1 MHGCTRRDRMSPGK
15 FEDKGEQD
23 MENSVDPV
31 FKNEMRISDTTA
43 NPGALGLLAFGM
55 TTVILNLHN
64 AGLFGMGSV
73 VFAMG
78 IFYGGIAQIIAGI
91 MEWKKNN
98 TFGMTAFISYGSFW
112 IVLVFMILMPALG
125 WSDALPAQALAAYLA
140 LWGLFSLV
148 MFVITFRLSRALQVV
163 FGLLVLLFLLLVV
176 GISLGSA
183 VIVQIAGIEGIICG
197 LSAMYTGL
205 GEVMNEV
212 YKEKIV
218 RLG

>member
-1 MHGCTRRDRMSPGK
+1 
-15 FEDKGEQD
+15 
-23 MENSVDPV
+23 
-31 FKNEMRISDTTA
+31 MRISDTTA

>member
-1 MHGCTRRDRMSPGK
+1 MQTT
-15 FEDKGEQD
+15 
-23 MENSVDPV
+23 VDPV

-43 NPGALGLLAFGM
+43 NPGALGLLAFGL
-55 TTVILNLHN
+55 TTIILNLHN

-98 TFGMTAFISYGSFW
+98 TFGMVAFISYGSFW
-112 IVLVFMILMPALG
+112 IALVFIILMPTLG
-125 WSDALPAQALAAYLA
+125 WSPAVPKMGLVAFLAI
-140 LWGLFSLV
+140 WGLFSLV
-148 MFVITFRLSRALQVV
+148 MFVITLRLSKALQIV
-163 FGLLVLLFLLLVV
+163 FALLTILFFLLVV
-176 GISLGSA
+176 GNFLGSEL
-183 VIVQIAGIEGIICG
+183 ILQIAGIEGVICG

-218 RLG
+218 KLG

>member
-1 MHGCTRRDRMSPGK
+1 
-15 FEDKGEQD
+15 
-23 MENSVDPV
+23 METTIDPV
-31 FKNEMRISDTTA
+31 FKNEVKISDTTA

-64 AGLFGMGSV
+64 AGLFGMGSI

-98 TFGMTAFISYGSFW
+98 TFGMVAFISYGSFW

-125 WSDALPAQALAAYLA
+125 WSDALPSKALAAYLA

-148 MFVITFRLSRALQVV
+148 MFVITFRLSKALQVV

-176 GISLGSA
+176 GISLGNT

-218 RLG
+218 NLG

>member
-1 MHGCTRRDRMSPGK
+1 MSTTT
-15 FEDKGEQD
+15 
-23 MENSVDPV
+23 VDPV

-43 NPGALGLLAFGM
+43 NPGALGLLAFGL
-55 TTVILNLHN
+55 TTIILNLHN
-64 AGLFGMGSV
+64 AGLFGMGSA

-78 IFYGGIAQIIAGI
+78 IFYGGIAQVIAGI

-98 TFGMTAFISYGSFW
+98 TFGMTAFISYGFFW
-112 IVLVFMILMPALG
+112 IVLVFMLLMPALG
-125 WSDALPAQALAAYLA
+125 WTGALDKVSLICYLA

-148 MFVITFRLSRALQVV
+148 MFVITFRLSKALQVV
-163 FGLLVLLFLLLVV
+163 FGLLVLLFILLVV
-176 GISLGSA
+176 GNALGSET
-183 VIVQIAGIEGIICG
+183 IIHIAGVEGILCG

-218 RLG
+218 NLG

>member
-1 MHGCTRRDRMSPGK
+1 MNLRND
-15 FEDKGEQD
+15 EENGEAC
-23 MENSVDPV
+23 METTVDPV
-31 FKNEMRISDTTA
+31 FRNEMRISDTTA

-73 VFAMG
+73 VFATG

-98 TFGMTAFISYGSFW
+98 TFGMVAFISYGSFW
-112 IVLVFMILMPALG
+112 IVLVFMILMPTLG

-183 VIVQIAGIEGIICG
+183 VIVQIAGVEGVICG

-212 YKEKIV
+212 YKENVV

>member
-1 MHGCTRRDRMSPGK
+1 
-15 FEDKGEQD
+15 
-23 MENSVDPV
+23 METTVDPV
-31 FKNEMRISDTTA
+31 FKNEVRISDTTA

-91 MEWKKNN
+91 MEWKKSN
-98 TFGMTAFISYGSFW
+98 TFGMIAFISYGSFW

>member
-1 MHGCTRRDRMSPGK
+1 MSTTT
-15 FEDKGEQD
+15 
-23 MENSVDPV
+23 VDPV

-43 NPGALGLLAFGM
+43 NPGALGLLAFGL
-55 TTVILNLHN
+55 TTIILNLHN

-78 IFYGGIAQIIAGI
+78 IFYGGIAQVIAGI

-98 TFGMTAFISYGSFW
+98 TFGMTAFISYGFFW
-112 IVLVFMILMPALG
+112 IVLVFMLLMPALG
-125 WSDALPAQALAAYLA
+125 WTGALDKVSLICYLA

-148 MFVITFRLSRALQVV
+148 MFVITFRLSKALQVV
-163 FGLLVLLFLLLVV
+163 FGLLVLLFILLVV
-176 GISLGSA
+176 GNALGSET
-183 VIVQIAGIEGIICG
+183 IIHIAGVEGILCG

-218 RLG
+218 NLG

>member
-1 MHGCTRRDRMSPGK
+1 
-15 FEDKGEQD
+15 
-23 MENSVDPV
+23 METTVDPV

-43 NPGALGLLAFGM
+43 NPGALGLLAFGL
-55 TTVILNLHN
+55 TTIILNLHN

-78 IFYGGIAQIIAGI
+78 IFYGGIAQVIAGI

-98 TFGMTAFISYGSFW
+98 TFGMTAFISYGFFW
-112 IVLVFMILMPALG
+112 IALVFMILMPVLG
-125 WSDALPAQALAAYLA
+125 WSPALPKMALVAYLA

-148 MFVITFRLSRALQVV
+148 MFVITLRLSKALQVV
-163 FGLLVLLFLLLVV
+163 FGLLVILFFLLVV
-176 GISLGSA
+176 GNLLGSEM
-183 VIVQIAGIEGIICG
+183 ILQIAGIEGVLCG

-218 RLG
+218 KLG

>member
-1 MHGCTRRDRMSPGK
+1 
-15 FEDKGEQD
+15 
-23 MENSVDPV
+23 METTIDPV
-31 FKNEMRISDTTA
+31 FKNEMKISDTTA
-43 NPGALGLLAFGM
+43 NPGALGLLAFGL
-55 TTVILNLHN
+55 TTIILNLHN

-112 IVLVFMILMPALG
+112 IVLVFMILMPTLG
-125 WSDALPAQALAAYLA
+125 WSAALPKEALVAYLA

-148 MFVITFRLSRALQVV
+148 MFVITFRLSKALQIV
-163 FGLLVLLFLLLVV
+163 FGLLTLLFLLLVI
-176 GISLGSA
+176 GNALGSET
-183 VIVQIAGIEGIICG
+183 ILHIAGIEGVICG

-212 YKEKIV
+212 YKEKV
-218 RLG
+218 VNLG

>member
-1 MHGCTRRDRMSPGK
+1 MST
-15 FEDKGEQD
+15 ETI
-23 MENSVDPV
+23 DPV
-31 FKNEMRISDTTA
+31 FKNELKITDTTA
-43 NPGALGLLAFGM
+43 NPGALGLLAFGL

-64 AGLFGMGSV
+64 AGLFGMGSAI
-73 VFAMG
+73 FAMG
-78 IFYGGIAQIIAGI
+78 IFYGGIAQVIAGI

-98 TFGMTAFISYGSFW
+98 TFGMTAFISYGFFW
-112 IVLVFMILMPALG
+112 IVLVFMILMPTLG
-125 WSDALPAQALAAYLA
+125 WSPALDKVSLICYLA

-176 GISLGSA
+176 GNALGSET
-183 VIVQIAGIEGIICG
+183 ILHIAGVEGVVCG

-218 RLG
+218 KLG

>member
-1 MHGCTRRDRMSPGK
+1 
-15 FEDKGEQD
+15 

-64 AGLFGMGSV
+64 AGL
-73 VFAMG
+73 
-78 IFYGGIAQIIAGI
+78 
-91 MEWKKNN
+91 
-98 TFGMTAFISYGSFW
+98 FGMTAFISYGSFW